1 MQNNYKNPM
10 IVTQPTF
17 DYKKR
22 IIEEVL
28 ETSGISLKPSYG
40 QLKEFNKKI
49 KNLNKDVIVGIL
61 KDKINNRNTMLKPLL
76 KFCGSLQ
83 FVKDKNNL

>member
-49 KNLNKDVIVGIL
+49 KNLNK
-61 KDKINNRNTMLKPLL
+61 MLLL
-76 KFCGSLQ
+76 VS
-83 FVKDKNNL
+83 